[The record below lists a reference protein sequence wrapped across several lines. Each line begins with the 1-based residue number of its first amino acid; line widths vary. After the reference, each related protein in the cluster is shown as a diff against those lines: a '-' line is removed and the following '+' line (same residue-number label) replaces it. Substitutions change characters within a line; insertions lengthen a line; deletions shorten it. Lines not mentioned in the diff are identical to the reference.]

1 MHLLRFTRIP
11 NIDGSVNRLQTFG
24 EKMMPELLDE
34 MITDSQERPAEIGRM
49 QEGRLDAVSRL
60 ANEAAGLEQAL
71 AEAEAAVKETTAALR
86 KITDEH
92 LPEALEAM
100 GLQKFTLTDGS
111 EIAVKPIYAASIPRD
126 RREEAFQWLRD
137 HEFGDLVK
145 NNVMV
150 TFGRGEDDIA
160 RDFITLCG
168 TQGFVPSQLEKV
180 EPMTLKAWL
189 RERVEAGDPVP
200 LDLFGAFISQRA
212 TIKRSK

>member
-1 MHLLRFTRIP
+1 MNDLLS
-11 NIDGSVNRLQTFG
+11 D
-24 EKMMPELLDE
+24 MMASDSGATADKVDQLEEGKLD
-34 MITDSQERPAEIGRM
+34 S
-49 QEGRLDAVSRL
+49 VSRL
-60 ANEAAGLEQAL
+60 AKEAAELEYKL
-71 AEAEAAVKETTAALR
+71 AEAGKLVKETKAALH

-111 EIAVKPIYAASIPRD
+111 EIAVKPIYAASIPSD
-126 RREEAFQWLRD
+126 RKVEAFQWLRD

-145 NNVMV
+145 NNVTV
-150 TFGRGEDDIA
+150 TFGRGEDDTA
-160 RDFITLCG
+160 KDFVDLCG